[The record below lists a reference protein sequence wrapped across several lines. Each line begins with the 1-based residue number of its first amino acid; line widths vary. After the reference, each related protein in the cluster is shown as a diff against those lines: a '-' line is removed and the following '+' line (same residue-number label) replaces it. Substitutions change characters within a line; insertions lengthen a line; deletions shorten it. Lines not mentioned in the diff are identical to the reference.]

1 MKICSK
7 ISKYIVLV
15 RELKNV
21 DLQDHIFIL
30 FINMK
35 VLIDKVEFGS
45 KLGWSF
51 SVFFIQYQS
60 RVSEWLLINAN
71 SAIFQLYHGTVTWSF
86 KNKKIFEKFWSS
98 IKKNLVFLFFS
109 LIFNFKW
116 LIDDQNCSKC
126 FLFSHLIFETSSDWS
141 WLEQMRSALF

>member
-71 SAIFQLYHGTVTWSF
+71 SAIFQLYHGA
-86 KNKKIFEKFWSS
+86 NK
-98 IKKNLVFLFFS
+98 
-109 LIFNFKW
+109 LIFNEW
-116 LIDDQNCSKC
+116 NNDGTHVQDTL
-126 FLFSHLIFETSSDWS
+126 
-141 WLEQMRSALF
+141 